1 MTALTWSEGL
11 LLNIRRSKVDQEGG
25 RKVRIPHGT
34 VDCPVAALKAW
45 MAAAVIRT
53 GPLFRRVFNK
63 VEQRAGLRMSGRA
76 VAAVLQREAERGRES
91 TQGCR
96 R

>member
-1 MTALTWSEGL
+1 
-11 LLNIRRSKVDQEGG
+11 
-25 RKVRIPHGT
+25 
-34 VDCPVAALKAW
+34 

-76 VAAVLQREAERGRES
+76 VAAVLQREAGHGGVTQTNWPPTNPGRLEGRILPNLS
-91 TQGCR
+91 R
-96 R
+96 AAPKK